1 MEGPK
6 ANCRFETHQSTVAP
20 FAPPGSDSIASPMEK
35 VPCNALPGRKRK
47 VLVCTLGGFLTR
59 IVTPPCTEYRIRPAF
74 CLDGFLPIAD
84 TLGDAVETL
93 PAIGFQGGAGWVR

>member
-6 ANCRFETHQSTVAP
+6 ANWRFEPHQSNVA

-35 VPCNALPGRKRK
+35 VPCNALPGRNRK

-59 IVTPPCTEYRIRPAF
+59 IVTPPCTEYRIRPALR
-74 CLDGFLPIAD
+74 LDGFLPIAD
-84 TLGDAVETL
+84 SLEDAVETRVL
-93 PAIGFQGGAGWVR
+93 RRIKTGRAA